1 MVPIKPLTIW
11 MGLLPFPRMS
21 RFFIKCCSS
30 SISFSNK
37 DFPLVTLGNLGKVSL
52 VQLLFLGTATL
63 VGGIVFRKLDG
74 FHGCCS
80 DFVSLPCLVGNP
92 VCLSQYQAGWKRSKR
107 TKRAKGVNGLSP
119 LSPVNQKI
127 NQASQRASSKHARKP
142 LFPCELFCLPSLSLL
157 PANPLVW
164 LISQRL
170 SFFLFLLWKREL
182 ATLLARAART
192 VSNAYLFP
200 SGSQTIR

>member
-1 MVPIKPLTIW
+1 LVPIKPLTIW

-119 LSPVNQKI
+119 LSPVNQSIK
-127 NQASQRASSKHARKP
+127 QASELVASTQESRCSPA
-142 LFPCELFCLPSLSLL
+142 FCLPSLSLL